1 MNSIVFSF
9 FFFFLQLQCYKSMLL
24 GKCILLIMFH
34 EAASSEQEHKNCVVS
49 MEAAVPKSMAVQSVY
64 EEPENTAWGR
74 AQWEQA
80 CP

>member
-1 MNSIVFSF
+1 
-9 FFFFLQLQCYKSMLL
+9 MLL

-74 AQWEQA
+74 AQ
-80 CP
+80 